1 MNSLEFE
8 RGTKMSDQTLIIKD
22 SLVIQDKVTQ
32 KLKIKTDE
40 ETDDETIIPESI
52 EDVDNLEYLY
62 G

>member
-1 MNSLEFE
+1 
-8 RGTKMSDQTLIIKD
+8 MSDQTLIIKD